1 MKEEERSR
9 TAEMAAYSRARH
21 LLYDDPVVFE
31 DHFAIEFLSPRRRRL
46 LRSPLICLLL
56 GATLYRNLRPARAQI
71 VGRSRYNEDQ
81 LERAIGRGITQY
93 VIIGAGY
100 DSFALRR
107 RDLSDFIRVF
117 ELDHPATQRA
127 KRERLF
133 QLKIE
138 LPKNHE
144 FIPVDFEKETVA
156 EALTRSSYIG
166 EAPAFFSWLGTTHY
180 LTCDSV
186 FKTLCSIPS
195 FAAPKSE
202 IVFDYSIP
210 DTLIESAELKKFNK
224 IRRSVA
230 CVDEPMITCFNP
242 DSLVSDMEG
251 LGFELIEN
259 LSPNEQKA
267 RYFANRKDGLIP
279 SGASYFAHF
288 RVRYQKSLPTSL
300 CQREGS
306 SRQGRR

>member
-1 MKEEERSR
+1 MKEEKQSR

-21 LLYDDPVVFE
+21 LLYDDPVVFK
-31 DHFAIEFLSPRRRRL
+31 DPFAIQFLSSRRRRL
-46 LRSPLICLLL
+46 LKYPLICLFL
-56 GATLYRNLRPARAQI
+56 GKTLYRPYRSSRAQI

-81 LERAIGRGITQY
+81 LEKAIARGMAQY

-133 QLKIE
+133 KLKIE

-156 EALTRSSYIG
+156 EALTSSSYSG

-180 LTCDSV
+180 LTRDSV

-210 DTLIESAELKKFNK
+210 DMLLDSIELKKFNK
-224 IRRSVA
+224 IRRSVSR
-230 CVDEPMITCFNP
+230 VGEPMITCFNP
-242 DSLVSDMEG
+242 ESLIADMEG

-259 LSPNEQKA
+259 LSPKEQKA
-267 RYFANRKDGLIP
+267 RYFANRKDGLLP

-288 RVRYQKSLPTSL
+288 RVRAVKSSPFSKV
-300 CQREGS
+300 E
-306 SRQGRR
+306 